1 MCGGDRHRSASI
13 IVALAFGESVSHYSM
28 QQMSQYLKTDE
39 IEVYP
44 GQVQSG
50 EDEEIAKMT
59 EQKIELIRSLPQV
72 AAVLPQKDLGYYQ
85 FVVDG
90 SKWGNVT

>member
-1 MCGGDRHRSASI
+1 
-13 IVALAFGESVSHYSM
+13 M

-85 FVVDG
+85 LSSTG
-90 SKWGNVT
+90 ANGET